1 MNAARGSAERRPTK
15 NLATNELAGRDSVE
29 PAGNG
34 ISPSNFAISGTSEI
48 ARRCLLSI
56 RGEPLFFANWEDL
69 VFIHYETDP
78 QELQSCVPYDLDC
91 YHRCAFVSLVAFTMH
106 GMRPRF
112 GGRIGELLLRPIATH
127 DFLNV
132 RTYVRYKGEPGI
144 YFMRE
149 WLSSRI
155 AAWLGPWSFGLP
167 YRFGRIDYQPSR
179 GYDLAG
185 EHEQARRGK
194 VEASAGSFHF
204 CATFRRNDFDVCGS
218 GSLDEFLLE
227 RYTAFTQFRKRC
239 RLFRIWHKPWQQVP
253 AKIHISAD
261 DLIHSTGR
269 WWRDARCIGANY
281 SPGVNVWMGWPH
293 AIDNSDRHSVTS
305 GEALIL

>member
-15 NLATNELAGRDSVE
+15 NLATSELVWRDSIE

-34 ISPSNFAISGTSEI
+34 ISPWNFAISGTSEI
-48 ARRCLLSI
+48 ASRRLLSI
-56 RGEPLFFANWEDL
+56 RGEPLFFAIWENL

-78 QELQSCVPYDLDC
+78 QELQSYVPYDLDC
-91 YHRCAFVSLVAFTMH
+91 YHGGAFVSLVAFTMH

-112 GGRIGELLLRPIATH
+112 GGRITELLLRPIATH

-132 RTYVRYKGEPGI
+132 RTYVRHKGEPGI

-179 GYDLAG
+179 GYGLAG
-185 EHEQARRGK
+185 EHEQERRGK

-204 CATFRRNDFDVCGS
+204 CATFRRNDFDVCAP

-227 RYTAFTQFRKRC
+227 RYTAFTQFRKC
-239 RLFRIWHKPWQQVP
+239 RRFFRIWHEPWQQVP

-261 DLIHSTGR
+261 DLIRSTGHR
-269 WWRDARCIGANY
+269 WRKARCIGANY

-305 GEALIL
+305 GKALIL